1 MRGAGDSGTTGRP
14 AVPAQ
19 ATAPASSP
27 VPAQAQAPEAIP
39 AQARASGAEGVGGL
53 GGSLAYLLTRAERS
67 VNRGLSAALAAE
79 DVTVEQ
85 WRILQA
91 LADGRGHSMGDLAE
105 AALMPHPTLTKAV
118 DRLVER
124 AVVYRG
130 NDPADRRKVAVFLAN
145 RGSEL
150 LGRLEAGIAE
160 HHRAIRATYGG
171 VRTERLMRD
180 LELLLRSLDG

>member
-1 MRGAGDSGTTGRP
+1 MVTAESDEDGAVDSTVRSVTTG
-14 AVPAQ
+14 
-19 ATAPASSP
+19 
-27 VPAQAQAPEAIP
+27 
-39 AQARASGAEGVGGL
+39 L
-53 GGSLAYLLTRAERS
+53 GSSLAYLLSRAERS
-67 VNRGLSAALAAE
+67 VNRDLATVLAAE
-79 DVTVEQ
+79 EVSVDQ

-91 LADGRGHSMGDLAE
+91 LADGRGHTMGDLAE

-130 NDPADRRKVAVFLAN
+130 HDPADRRRVAVFLAN

-160 HHRAIRATYGG
+160 HHRAILATYGAE
-171 VRTERLMRD
+171 RTERLMHE
-180 LELLLRSLDG
+180 LELLVRSLEG